1 MTLLEKL
8 DFLMKINK
16 IKNLHKLAD
25 LSNVPYTTYRTMF
38 QRGVDN
44 IALDTARKI
53 CNFFDLTLDELLT
66 DEIDLPEFIE
76 NENKECALKMKRK
89 IPKNNSS
96 VLSVSGINKSA
107 DKNLLDLSDFT
118 EEEKELIFKIIELN
132 RKNKNNKG

>member
-96 VLSVSGINKSA
+96 VLGVSGINKSA

-132 RKNKNNKG
+132 KKNKNNNG